1 MKNNQNAKK
10 EITRDV
16 FIKIP
21 MSKEEKELWL
31 RYAENTGINP
41 TRLARNVLMIEAE
54 SLINKAI
61 TKPFI
66 KAYIKYAEVTN
77 NKEILERIKTD

>member
-66 KAYIKYAEVTN
+66 KAYIKYAKVTN

>member
-31 RYAENTGINP
+31 KYAEDMGINP
-41 TRLARNVLMIEAE
+41 TRLARNVLMMDAE
-54 SLINKAI
+54 SLINKALA
-61 TKPFI
+61 KPFV
-66 KAYIKYAEVTN
+66 KAYIKYAEVTK